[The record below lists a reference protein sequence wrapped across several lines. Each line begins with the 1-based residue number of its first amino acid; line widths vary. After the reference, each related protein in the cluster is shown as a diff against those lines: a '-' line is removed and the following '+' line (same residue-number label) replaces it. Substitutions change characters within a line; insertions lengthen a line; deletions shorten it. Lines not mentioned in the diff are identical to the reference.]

1 MNEYQKP
8 SSPTPI
14 LTVDE
19 NGQQTVK
26 QGLQALMSRS
36 DDLVEY
42 NDQQISMSTFLKMD
56 NESSGVNWMT

>member
-1 MNEYQKP
+1 MVAKAIQILLERVP
-8 SSPTPI
+8 ETSSPKPI

-42 NDQQISMSTFLKMD
+42 NDQQISMSTFF
-56 NESSGVNWMT
+56 